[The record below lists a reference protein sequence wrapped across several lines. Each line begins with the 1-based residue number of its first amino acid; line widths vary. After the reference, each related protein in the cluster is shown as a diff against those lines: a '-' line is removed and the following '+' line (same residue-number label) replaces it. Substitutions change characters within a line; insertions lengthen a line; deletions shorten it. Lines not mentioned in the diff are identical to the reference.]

1 MKRLLL
7 IAALLPACG
16 EPTTPVAE
24 RPIADAPGW
33 VVAQKT
39 ATIKA
44 VLWVEYDGTISLVG
58 RYTPPDSASQ
68 EDE

>member
-1 MKRLLL
+1 MKRVMLLL
-7 IAALLPACG
+7 ALLLPACG

-33 VVAQKT
+33 VVKQT
-39 ATIKA
+39 ATVKA
-44 VLWVEYDGTISLVG
+44 VLWVEYDGTISLIG
-58 RYTPPDSASQ
+58 RYSAPDSASQ